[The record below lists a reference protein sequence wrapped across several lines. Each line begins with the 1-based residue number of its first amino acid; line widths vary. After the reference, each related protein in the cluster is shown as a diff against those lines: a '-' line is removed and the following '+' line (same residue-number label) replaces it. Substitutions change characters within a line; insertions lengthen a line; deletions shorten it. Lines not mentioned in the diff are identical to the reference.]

1 MRRAVPVI
9 AIVVLLAGPTIIAF
23 ETGGYFDGPRAAA
36 TAVAWALVL
45 LLAVAGPLPL
55 PRSAPGW
62 VATAGLAGLAAWTAI
77 SVAWAPLAGPA
88 VDSAQ
93 RLLLYLGVLLASV
106 AVLRDRRLTRAV
118 EPALAAGALI
128 VIAYGLAGRLLPG
141 ILELDRS
148 FVAGGRL
155 EQPLT
160 YWNAEGLLAA
170 MGLAL
175 CIRLAGDPARSH
187 NLRAAA
193 AAACAPLGAGVYLSY
208 SRGAV
213 VVALLGLIFLLA
225 AVPTRPQ
232 LRAALTGLAA
242 AVLASAFSATFRGVA
257 ALEGSDAAQERDGTV
272 VLLLMLGLMLLT
284 ALVTRRATAA
294 DAAQPERLG
303 KVAFASRFPALAKAA
318 TLLCVVGLIAGG
330 LVETAGRRSE
340 SAEAEP
346 ARFVTV
352 SSLRYEYWRVGGEA
366 FLDEPLIG
374 NGAGSFR
381 VIWRREREV
390 DASVVEVHSLALEM
404 ATELGI
410 PGLLLLGLFV
420 GGVAVAGRRALRAE
434 APLAPAACAV
444 CGMWLTHALIDWDW
458 QMPAVT
464 LPALVLAGA
473 LLAEAEGAQR
483 AVSRQRTSSPT
494 TRTPSIAVSFLPAS
508 DGRAL

>member
-1 MRRAVPVI
+1 VRRAVPVL
-9 AIVVLLAGPTIIAF
+9 AAAVLLAGPTVIAF
-23 ETGGYFDGPRAAA
+23 FSGGYFDGPRAAA
-36 TAVAWALVL
+36 TTLAWALVL
-45 LLAVAGPLPL
+45 LLAVAGPVPL
-55 PRSAPGW
+55 PAT
-62 VATAGLAGLAAWTAI
+62 TAGRVAAAALAGLAVWTAV
-77 SVAWAPLAGPA
+77 SVAWAPVIGPA
-88 VDSAQ
+88 FDSAH
-93 RLLLYLGVLLASV
+93 RVLLYLGVLLAAT
-106 AVLRDRRLTRAV
+106 AVLRDRSLARAV
-118 EPALAAGALI
+118 EPALAGGALV
-128 VIAYGLAGRLLPG
+128 VIAYGLSGRLLPG
-141 ILELDRS
+141 LVELNRS

-170 MGLAL
+170 MGLVL
-175 CIRLAGDPARSH
+175 CVRLAGDPTRSA

-213 VVALLGLIFLLA
+213 VVAVLGLIFLLA

-232 LRAALTGLAA
+232 VRAALAGLAA
-242 AVLASAFSATFRGVA
+242 AVVASAVSAAFRGVA
-257 ALEGSDAAQERDGTV
+257 ALEGSDGAQERDGAI
-272 VLLLMLGLMLLT
+272 VLVLMLGLMLLA
-284 ALVTRRATAA
+284 ALLTRRAAA
-294 DAAQPERLG
+294 VEATQPDRLG
-303 KVAFASRFPALAKAA
+303 RVAFASRFPALAKAA
-318 TLLCVVGLIAGG
+318 TVLCVVGLIAGG

-340 SAEAEP
+340 SAEAKP
-346 ARFVTV
+346 SRFVTV
-352 SSLRYEYWRVGGEA
+352 SSLRYEYWGVGADA
-366 FLDEPLIG
+366 FLDEPLSG

-381 VIWRREREV
+381 VIWRQERDV
-390 DASVVEVHSLALEM
+390 AAGAVEVHSLALEM

-420 GGVAVAGRRALRAE
+420 GGVAVAGRRALQAE

-473 LLAEAEGAQR
+473 LLAEAERAQR
-483 AVSRQRTSSPT
+483 GVSRQRTSSPT